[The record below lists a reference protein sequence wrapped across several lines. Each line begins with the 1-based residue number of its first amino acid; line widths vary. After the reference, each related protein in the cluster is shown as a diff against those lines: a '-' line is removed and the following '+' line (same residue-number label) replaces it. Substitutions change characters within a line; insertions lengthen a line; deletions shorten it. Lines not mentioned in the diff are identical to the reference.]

1 MLVTG
6 VMNDCWARLKNDG
19 LLLKS
24 DPRLPSVAGLAAGE
38 AIRGSWWAHPAAH
51 AIFRELQRLVAH
63 PDVLI
68 VKLVAGKDTL
78 VHRRLWP
85 ELLAIALS
93 REPWQLRGL
102 PAASR
107 LLYEKVRKSGALDST
122 GASAKLLESR
132 LLVHGEQF
140 HSETG
145 SHNKRL
151 ESWTVWAKRAG
162 IADAELPSASEAK
175 RTFEAILPGAKWPW
189 PNAG

>member
-24 DPRLPSVAGLAAGE
+24 DPRLPSVAGLVAGE

-51 AIFRELQRLVAH
+51 AIFQELQRMAAH
-63 PDVLI
+63 PDVVI

-107 LLYEKVRKSGALDST
+107 LLYEKVRKGGALDTT
-122 GASAKLLESR
+122 GAAAKVLESR
-132 LLVHGEQF
+132 LLVRGEQF
-140 HSETG
+140 HGETG
-145 SHNKRL
+145 SHNKHV
-151 ESWTVWAKRAG
+151 ESWAVWAERAG
-162 IADAELPSASEAK
+162 IVEADLPASSEAK
-175 RTFEAILPGAKWPW
+175 GTFEASLPGAKWPW
-189 PNAG
+189 PKSG